1 MPLKEPA
8 PEVGT
13 AEQPA
18 PKVWEAALV
27 LSPVAAVPELLLEPQ
42 AARPMVDDSAIAAIP
57 VRRSV
62 VFMVAFRSFLG
73 WFVYWW

>member
-1 MPLKEPA
+1 
-8 PEVGT
+8 
-13 AEQPA
+13 
-18 PKVWEAALV
+18 LV